1 MDSDP
6 WASSDQLK
14 ALIRQLDEAVRDAE
28 QVRNH
33 VERQM
38 RSRTMWP
45 DRREP
50 RHWQQLPD
58 NAPDSPPKA

>member
-1 MDSDP
+1 MGSESQGP
-6 WASSDQLK
+6 SERLK

-28 QVRNH
+28 QVRSH

-38 RSRTMWP
+38 RRKPIWP

-50 RHWQQLPD
+50 RHWERLSEDQD
-58 NAPDSPPKA
+58 TSSEA